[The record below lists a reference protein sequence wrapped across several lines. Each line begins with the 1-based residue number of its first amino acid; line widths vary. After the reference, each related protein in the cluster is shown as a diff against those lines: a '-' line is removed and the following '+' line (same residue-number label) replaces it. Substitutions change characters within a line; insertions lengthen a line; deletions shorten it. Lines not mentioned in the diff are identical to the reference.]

1 MNCNSL
7 HHNTIIWY
15 ETNFL
20 MMKIDDEIK
29 GRFRNEYHRGIIN
42 LTYTLNQLNYQF
54 LQLLK
59 KHNVTQQ
66 QYNVLK
72 VLRGFRSEAP
82 VSIGFIKDRMLD
94 KNSDVSRIVD
104 KLYERGLVTRCEKS
118 TDRRQKD
125 VDISDK
131 GLELLAAMDECE
143 KKVDTLLSNLTED
156 EVKQLNTLL
165 DKIRG

>member
-1 MNCNSL
+1 
-7 HHNTIIWY
+7 
-15 ETNFL
+15 
-20 MMKIDDEIK
+20 MKIDDEIK

-131 GLELLAAMDECE
+131 GLDLLAAMDDCE

>member
-1 MNCNSL
+1 M
-7 HHNTIIWY
+7 
-15 ETNFL
+15 
-20 MMKIDDEIK
+20 
-29 GRFRNEYHRGIIN
+29 
-42 LTYTLNQLNYQF
+42 
-54 LQLLK
+54 
-59 KHNVTQQ
+59 
-66 QYNVLK
+66 
-72 VLRGFRSEAP
+72 LRGFRSEAP

>member
-1 MNCNSL
+1 
-7 HHNTIIWY
+7 
-15 ETNFL
+15 
-20 MMKIDDEIK
+20 MKIDDEIK

-54 LQLLK
+54 LQFLK

>member
-1 MNCNSL
+1 
-7 HHNTIIWY
+7 
-15 ETNFL
+15 
-20 MMKIDDEIK
+20 MKIDDEIN

-59 KHNVTQQ
+59 KHNITQQ
-66 QYNVLK
+66 QYNILK
-72 VLRGFRSEAP
+72 VLRGFRSETP

-104 KLYERGLVTRCEKS
+104 KLYERGLVSRCENS

-156 EVKQLNTLL
+156 EVKQLNALL